1 MDDVNTSDAR
11 RIAASYWFEREAGEP
26 GDETTDDETMPALT
40 GPPDAVGQM
49 ATRGTWVEIVVDQ
62 AVRRGDFDNLPL
74 AGKPLPDVNVRDP
87 DWWLK
92 GLVRRE
98 GLTGEGLVPEALRL
112 RAEDERMHARLDD
125 LRHEHQVRATLTEF
139 NQRIVEA
146 RRQLAG
152 GPPVVTPLR
161 DIDAEVTAWHERR
174 AVRSLT
180 QVPTQRPGW
189 LARLLGR

>member
-1 MDDVNTSDAR
+1 MDDVNTTDAR

-26 GDETTDDETMPALT
+26 DETMDDTTPTPA

-49 ATRGTWVEIVVDQ
+49 DTRGTWVELLVDQ

-74 AGKPLPDVNVRDP
+74 AGRPLPDLDFGDP
-87 DWWLK
+87 DWWIK
-92 GLVRRE
+92 SKVRRE
-98 GLTGEGLVPEALRL
+98 GLTGEGMLPEALLL
-112 RAEDERMHARLDD
+112 RAEDERMHTRLDD
-125 LRHEHQVRATLTEF
+125 LRHELQVRTTLAEF
-139 NQRIVEA
+139 NRRVVEA

-161 DIDAEVTAWHERR
+161 DIDTEVTAWHERR
-174 AVRSLT
+174 AARAMT
-180 QVPTQRPGW
+180 HVPTQRPGW